1 METVI
6 KRLEFAM
13 RKAGLANKAEV
24 ARLSGI
30 QPVTMRSYFAGHAHP
45 PLDKC
50 QRIGHVLG
58 VSGEWLFTGRGNPE
72 DVKPLPLEMMPV
84 PLVTGA
90 YLIPVYGTAVGGEDG
105 RFDLNGSV
113 VDRVAAPPGLQNVKD
128 AYAVM
133 VVGDSMEPRYEA
145 GETVYVHPGKP
156 VQRNGYVVVQLWPDA
171 DGEPVCGMVKRFI
184 RMTDARIILEQFNP
198 PKQIEID
205 RARVKAVHRIV
216 LGGE

>member
-1 METVI
+1 MI
-6 KRLEFAM
+6 DRLEFAM
-13 RKAGLANKAEV
+13 RKAGLTNKAEV

-58 VSGEWLFTGRGNPE
+58 VSGEWLFTGRGDPN
-72 DVKPLPLEMMPV
+72 DVKPLPLEMLSV

-90 YLIPVYGTAVGGEDG
+90 NLIPVFGTAVGGSDG

-113 VDRVAAPPGLQNVKD
+113 VDRVAAPPGLIGIQN

-145 GETVYVHPGKP
+145 GETVYVHPNKP
-156 VQRNGYVVVQLWPDA
+156 VQRNGYVVVQLWPED
-171 DGEPVCGMVKRFI
+171 DGEPISGMVKRFV
-184 RMTDARIILEQFNP
+184 RMTDSKLVLEQFNP